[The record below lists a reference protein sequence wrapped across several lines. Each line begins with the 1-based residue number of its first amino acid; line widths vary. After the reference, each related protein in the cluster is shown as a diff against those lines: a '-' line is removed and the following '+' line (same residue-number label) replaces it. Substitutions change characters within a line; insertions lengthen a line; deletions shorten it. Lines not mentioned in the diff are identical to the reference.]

1 MADIHVTVYKCCHG
15 EYFTAGGLG
24 PALEGSCVACTGDNS
39 FFYVLFLC
47 VYLYGTYIR
56 TCTCARSK
64 CSEDHFIAHA

>member
-1 MADIHVTVYKCCHG
+1 MTDMTVYKCCHG

-39 FFYVLFLC
+39 LIFVCILVRYV
-47 VYLYGTYIR
+47 YTYMYM
-56 TCTCARSK
+56 CFK